1 MSSPVSSPKKWPGED
16 LGLPR
21 TGPRSVARLG
31 RRLAAIAIDW
41 AIASIIAYSIFGED
55 ARLEIPLIFASL
67 QIIFIATL
75 SGSLGHL
82 LLGLRV
88 VPLVPRWIGVWRPA
102 VRSILLVL
110 VVPAVIWDADQRG
123 LHDTV
128 AGTVLVRR

>member
-1 MSSPVSSPKKWPGED
+1 MSAPVSSPKKWPGES
-16 LGLPR
+16 LGLPN

-31 RRLAAIAIDW
+31 RRLGAIAIDW
-41 AIASIIAYSIFGED
+41 AVASIIAYSIFGED
-55 ARLEIPLIFASL
+55 ARLEIPAIFAVL

-82 LLGLRV
+82 LLGLRL

-102 VRSILLVL
+102 VRTILLVL
-110 VVPAVIWDADQRG
+110 VIPAVIWDADQRG